1 MSGLP
6 KGWVES
12 TVDEVGDISSGFG
25 FPDRFQGN
33 VAGELPFAKVRDISQ
48 AYQQNGGILSS
59 AGNYVSRADLT
70 PLKARTVPAG
80 SVAFAKIGE
89 ALKLNRRVLL
99 DVEAVLDN
107 NCMAVTP
114 HQGLVEPK
122 FLYRFLTTLD
132 FAPFSVAT
140 TVPSIRKGDVGSIR
154 LPLPPLA
161 EQKRI
166 LAKLDAL
173 NAKSAHARTEL
184 ARIETLV
191 SRYKLALLSKAFSG
205 ELTASFERG
214 NSAARL
220 DTDSEVTQLWSI
232 PETWS
237 WCRTDQI
244 GRVGLGRQ
252 RSPKNHEG
260 PQMRPYLRS
269 ANITWAG
276 VDTIDVKEMN
286 FDDADFK
293 RFKLEVGD
301 VLLNEGSGS
310 AKEVGKPAIWRGEIA
325 DCCYQNTLL
334 RVQPH
339 RCSSE
344 YVYYYFL
351 LTARAGRF
359 VSSTQGV
366 NIQHIGREGL
376 ACYPFSL
383 APEPEQHEI
392 VRRIES
398 AFAKIDRLAKEAKRA
413 LELVG
418 RLDEAILAKA
428 FRGELVPQDKND
440 EPAEHLLARIRAERA
455 AAPKEKARTV
465 KRKTTM
471 LTARDFLKTKLE
483 NWPADGVSFQ
493 DLRREFGGSYDD
505 LKEAV
510 FASVSDEKSALQQIF
525 DEKTSMMTIRKRGR

>member
-6 KGWVES
+6 KGWVETEFGDVFDFKGGS
-12 TVDEVGDISSGFG
+12 QPPKSEFYSEPGEGRVRLLQIRDFASDEKAVYIRDNGKWPKCSAADVMIGRYGASVGKILSGKAG
-25 FPDRFQGN
+25 AYN
-33 VAGELPFAKVRDISQ
+33 VALVKLEFPQMEIDRRWVQ
-48 AYQQNGGILSS
+48 AYLKTDHFQRPLFQISRSAQNGF
-59 AGNYVSRADLT
+59 NKEDL
-70 PLKARTVPAG
+70 KEVP
-80 SVAFAKIGE
+80 
-89 ALKLNRRVLL
+89 
-99 DVEAVLDN
+99 
-107 NCMAVTP
+107 
-114 HQGLVEPK
+114 
-122 FLYRFLTTLD
+122 
-132 FAPFSVAT
+132 
-140 TVPSIRKGDVGSIR
+140 VPI
-154 LPLPPLA
+154 PPLA

-166 LAKLDAL
+166 VAKLEAL
-173 NAKSAHARTEL
+173 NAKSARARTAL

-191 SRYKLALLSKAFSG
+191 SRYKQAVLSKAFSG
-205 ELTASFERG
+205 ALTASFERG
-214 NSAARL
+214 NSAALL
-220 DTDSEVTQLWSI
+220 DTDSDVDQLWSL
-232 PETWS
+232 PETWT

-276 VDTIDVKEMN
+276 VDTSDVKEMN

-301 VLLNEGSGS
+301 LLLNEGSGS

-344 YVYYYFL
+344 YAYYYFL

-376 ACYPFSL
+376 ACYPFPL

-398 AFAKIDRLAKEAKRA
+398 AFAKIDRLAAEAKRA
-413 LELVG
+413 LALVG
-418 RLDEAILAKA
+418 RLDEAVLAKA
-428 FRGELVPQDKND
+428 FRGELVPQDEND
-440 EPAEHLLARIRAERA
+440 EPAATLLARIRAERE
-455 AAPKEKARTV
+455 AAPKVTRGRKAR
-465 KRKTTM
+465 
-471 LTARDFLKTKLE
+471 
-483 NWPADGVSFQ
+483 S
-493 DLRREFGGSYDD
+493 
-505 LKEAV
+505 
-510 FASVSDEKSALQQIF
+510 
-525 DEKTSMMTIRKRGR
+525 